1 MAIVHS
7 QTNFQIKP
15 QANSSDPFLRLSH
28 ECIRDIGLS
37 ILIGVGLMFASV
49 ANAKSINP
57 TMHFQQ
63 DPQHVEYNGL
73 AHVILKEAYRRIG
86 HPIAYSTEKALDDK
100 SANASNSDG
109 ILISP
114 ANAQLN
120 SDYIRIPIIIVK
132 LKVFAYT
139 HKDHGNTRYEFGL
152 LGNRISIVEGM
163 PLIQNNMMGLITKKM
178 SSVNNSLTSVIRNQ
192 ADIVLLPEFCALGR
206 SKKHLLEQLT
216 ALQPAVYEVPM
227 YHYVSKKNKHL
238 ASLLERS
245 LKGMEKKQMISH
257 VTQSYKVILKAE
269 AEA

>member
-1 MAIVHS
+1 MAIAHS
-7 QTNFQIKP
+7 QAKSR
-15 QANSSDPFLRLSH
+15 ANSNDPFLRLSH
-28 ECIRDIGLS
+28 ECVRDIGLS
-37 ILIGVGLMFASV
+37 ILVGVGLMLASV
-49 ANAKSINP
+49 ASAKSINP

-86 HPIAYSTEKALDDK
+86 HPIAHSTEKALVDK
-100 SANASNSDG
+100 SANASHPDG

-114 ANAQLN
+114 VNAQLN

-132 LKVFAYT
+132 LKVFAYA
-139 HKDHGNTRYEFGL
+139 HKNHESTRYEFGL

-163 PLIQNNMMGLITKKM
+163 PLIQNNMMGLVTEKM
-178 SSVNNSLTSVIRNQ
+178 SSVNNSLTSIIRNQ

-206 SKKHLLEQLT
+206 SKKHLLAQLT

-227 YHYVSKKNKHL
+227 YHYVSKENKHL

-245 LKGMEKKQMISH
+245 LKGMENKKMISH
-257 VTQSYKVILKAE
+257 VTKSYKYVLKAE

>member
-1 MAIVHS
+1 MALVNFRAKS
-7 QTNFQIKP
+7 QVK
-15 QANSSDPFLRLSH
+15 SSDPFLRLSH

-37 ILIGVGLMFASV
+37 ILVGVGLMLASV
-49 ANAKSINP
+49 ASAKSINP

-86 HPIAYSTEKALDDK
+86 HPIAHSIEGT
-100 SANASNSDG
+100 SANNSALASHSDG

-114 ANAQLN
+114 ARAQLN
-120 SDYIRIPIIIVK
+120 TDYIRIPIIIVK
-132 LKVFAYT
+132 LKVFAYA
-139 HKDHGNTRYEFGL
+139 HKDHENTHYEFGL

-163 PLIQNNMMGLITKKM
+163 PLIQNNMMGLITEKM
-178 SSVNNSLTSVIRNQ
+178 SSVNRSLTSVLRNQ
-192 ADIVLLPEFCALGR
+192 TDIVLLPEFCALGR

-227 YHYVSKKNKHL
+227 YHYVSKQNKHL
-238 ASLLERS
+238 ASLLEHS
-245 LKGMEKKQMISH
+245 LKDMEKKNMISH
-257 VTQSYKVILKAE
+257 VTQSYKVVLKAD